1 MSCQLVSARRDL
13 VRFLLQTI
21 TGNQR
26 GKSWVANLAQWPKR
40 DKNTNARFVCVGE
53 KARQARIAHKVP
65 RIPGGAGG
73 RHVPSGKLITTQRRG
88 KKKKKEEARTYKC
101 VKGTKDEAVDAGP
114 ERKGTHTDRII
125 STSSVKSGQ
134 WSFIVTHSHM
144 QRCCWSPHTEKDH
157 PSQFLN
163 SCAIMCSPR
172 PPPPPRTVRVHTES
186 DTHTLKPPILL
197 NHYIF

>member
-1 MSCQLVSARRDL
+1 MEGGKKKKKSQISPQNMSCQLVSARRDL

-73 RHVPSGKLITTQRRG
+73 RHVPSGKLIMTQRRG
-88 KKKKKEEARTYKC
+88 KKKKKK
-101 VKGTKDEAVDAGP
+101 KKP
-114 ERKGTHTDRII
+114 ERTSVSKAQKMRRWMRGLREREHTQ
-125 STSSVKSGQ
+125 TA
-134 WSFIVTHSHM
+134 SFQHL
-144 QRCCWSPHTEKDH
+144 R
-157 PSQFLN
+157 
-163 SCAIMCSPR
+163 
-172 PPPPPRTVRVHTES
+172 
-186 DTHTLKPPILL
+186 
-197 NHYIF
+197 

>member
-1 MSCQLVSARRDL
+1 M
-13 VRFLLQTI
+13 RFLLQTI

-73 RHVPSGKLITTQRRG
+73 RHVPSGKLIMTQRRG
-88 KKKKKEEARTYKC
+88 KKKKKKKPERTSVSKAQ
-101 VKGTKDEAVDAGP
+101 KMDAGP

-134 WSFIVTHSHM
+134 RSFIVTHSHM

-172 PPPPPRTVRVHTES
+172 PPLPLVQ
-186 DTHTLKPPILL
+186 
-197 NHYIF
+197 